1 MIKKILLILAAIP
14 FFIFSG
20 CDWGQNKSRAI
31 TGEIT
36 IEVDENFEP
45 LMSDFKSKFER
56 LNPEA
61 KINYVIKP
69 AKVARTDLINHDT
82 KVIITGG
89 GFTKEEEDFIKQNKI
104 EFIKY
109 DIAIDGIGF
118 IVNPVS
124 PVERLTSDD
133 LKKIFTGE
141 YTKWSQIKA
150 QDEDQNQA
158 VRKKISGKD
167 DDIKLY
173 IQRPNSS
180 AYEFVKDSV
189 LFGQEYSK
197 AARVCSTSVQMMEA
211 IRSNKSAIGII
222 NLSFISTGQQD
233 AQDTTVKPVR
243 VSFFTKE
250 GIQHDFIIFHQGTVA
265 YKTYPYIRKFTLYTT
280 ELGIST
286 VTGFATFLLN
296 KDGQQIVLDKGL
308 VPVSQPVRI
317 IKID

>member
-1 MIKKILLILAAIP
+1 MINKFLLILAAIP
-14 FFIFSG
+14 FLIFSG
-20 CDWGQNKSRAI
+20 CDWGQNKSKAI

-36 IEVDENFEP
+36 IEVDENFAS
-45 LMSDFKSKFER
+45 LMETFKTEFER

-69 AKVARTDLINHDT
+69 AKVARTDLLNHDT
-82 KVIITGG
+82 KVIMIGG
-89 GFTKEEEDFIKQNKI
+89 GFTKDEEDFISQHKI

-118 IVNPVS
+118 IVNPSS
-124 PVERLTSDD
+124 PVERLTSED

-150 QDEDQNQA
+150 LDEDQNQA
-158 VRKKISGKD
+158 VKKKMTGKD
-167 DDIKLY
+167 DEIKLY

-189 LFGQEYSK
+189 LFGADFSK
-197 AARVCSTSVQMMEA
+197 AARICSTSVQMMES

-222 NLSFISTGQQD
+222 NLSSISTGKQD
-233 AQDTTVKPVR
+233 AQDTTVRPIR
-243 VSFFTKE
+243 VSYFTKE
-250 GIQHDFIIFHQGTVA
+250 GVQHDFIIFHQGTVA
-265 YKTYPYIRKFTLYTT
+265 YKTYPYFRKFTIYTT

-296 KDGQQIVLDKGL
+296 KDGQKIVLEKGL

-317 IKID
+317 IKLD